1 MMTRE
6 EEPHWSDTEEIRVKI
21 GQEFFV
27 NDYVATLEQIERVNV
42 IEGISLSENDVA
54 VKAKIKLQGEHE
66 SFYAEPIFLIVN
78 KNKPGVIPAEVNDL
92 GVRITLL
99 NIFPQTNEFLL
110 GTNARQKDWVVIKAL
125 EKPYINVLW
134 LGTGVLM
141 IGFAMAAVRRIKS
154 S

>member
-1 MMTRE
+1 MMTRD
-6 EEPHWSDTEEIRVKI
+6 EEPTWSKLEEVRIKI

-27 NDYVATLEQIERVNV
+27 NDYVAVLEKVERIDN
-42 IEGISLSENDVA
+42 IDGIQLTDEAIA

-66 SFYAEPIFLIVN
+66 AFYSEPIFLITDKKEV
-78 KNKPGVIPAEVNDL
+78 GRIPSEVNDL
-92 GVRITLL
+92 GVRIYLL

-134 LGTGVLM
+134 LGTAVLM
-141 IGFAMAAVRRIKS
+141 IGFGIAAVRRIKG
-154 S
+154 